1 MAAKGKFSMLDIM
14 NQKSRNS
21 ATGETNVKD
30 YTEIWLNPKEVK
42 EAPQNTRQQCENI
55 EQLAD
60 SFLLVGQEQ
69 STVLARVNGE
79 YRIIDGHRRN
89 LANIMNLER
98 GHNAYEK
105 VRYFYKDMS
114 ETMYELSLLAG
125 NGFTQDLTA
134 YEKTELAARWKKALE
149 KAKAEGEIKLEGRIR
164 DIVGEIIGE
173 KPTQMARIET
183 INNNLTEEA
192 KEQFKQGHLGMSAAY
207 ETARLPEE
215 QQKEIAEQVASGEKV
230 QAKDIAQKVKEKK
243 DQDAAERME
252 KAAERAEKAAK
263 KAQDASISAAQATVQ
278 AERAAENA
286 DMSAEHM
293 QESVSYVSESDT
305 NELLNM
311 MQQYPDSEV
320 MVKMAD
326 NTVMQVTGATY
337 YEDYDAIELDTKKP
351 CIPAPEKK
359 EHKQEPLPTL
369 TNNEKRKEWLES
381 YESWLLWIDQ
391 KETGERCY
399 KYDFDNGSS
408 VVVRTSLT
416 HAFKGYQQVK
426 ELEYGCE
433 EYFLVGAESVYTTG
447 KGYDFKM
454 NPNLTFHESGCS
466 KSMIVDYLKWL
477 QK

>member
-69 STVLARVNGE
+69 PTVLARVNGE

-278 AERAAENA
+278 AERAAEKA
-286 DMSAEHM
+286 DMSAGHM
-293 QESVSYVSESDT
+293 QEPLTHVSESDT
-305 NELLNM
+305 NELLSL
-311 MQQYPDSEV
+311 MQQYPDAEV
-320 MVKMAD
+320 MVKMSD
-326 NTVMQVTGATY
+326 NTVVSVTDSTY
-337 YEDYDAIELDTKKP
+337 FEEYDVIELATKVP
-351 CIPAPEKK
+351 CAPVRQK
-359 EHKQEPLPTL
+359 EQKEQEALPPL
-369 TNNEKRKEWLES
+369 TNNEKRKEWLEG
-381 YESWLLWIDQ
+381 YESWPLWIDQ
-391 KETGERCY
+391 SETGERYY

-408 VVVRTSLT
+408 VVVRASLT
-416 HAFKGYQQVK
+416 HAFKGYRQTK
-426 ELEYGCE
+426 ELEYGRE
-433 EYFLVGAESVYTTG
+433 EYFLLGVDVNYSVGAGNAFELNRNMTFNES
-447 KGYDFKM
+447 
-454 NPNLTFHESGCS
+454 SRS
-466 KSMIVDYLKWL
+466 KSVLADYLKWL